1 MFYVSSRIK
10 SDLAR
15 WMIWHYKFFQVKET
29 FGPQLQGDVTLK
41 DLQQEIFKV
50 IPVFLNLN
58 DKEGFEDDSFFEAKA
73 NPVDVMKQVG
83 AVLFSFK

>member
-1 MFYVSSRIK
+1 M
-10 SDLAR
+10 
-15 WMIWHYKFFQVKET
+15 KET

-73 NPVDVMKQVG
+73 NPVDVMKQVRT
-83 AVLFSFK
+83 VLFSFK